1 MPHAD
6 DRSPPEDIGPAPV
19 SARPQSVHWPVVAI
33 FCVGLSG
40 IVAAASLAV
49 GELLLRLGLARARDI
64 LSLDTV
70 TFGLMLLAI
79 GATLMAG
86 RWMASR
92 IRSQLD
98 ALEATLRRML
108 SSSASPASALDALEQ
123 PQGDQIRGLA
133 DAVGALARHWAEQ
146 AARADGQIALL
157 ETAREAAEAADRQK
171 SEFLATISHEIRTPL
186 NGVLAM
192 AEVMAADDLGAAQRE
207 RLAVV
212 LSSGEAVIQLL
223 NDVLDMARIEAGQ
236 LPLETVAFDPG
247 RIAEE
252 AVAAFRPQAA
262 SRGLL
267 LQLIVTDSARAPRL
281 GDPAR
286 LRQVLNNLIGNSLK
300 FTTAGRVKVEMRIVE
315 DALRL
320 SVTDTGVGLEAD
332 QLERVF
338 EKYASGDSRGRH
350 GAGGGAGLGLAISK
364 DLCELMGGRIWAEPD
379 RPKGAAFHVRLPL
392 PPAPADTLQATPSP
406 APAAAQPL
414 PRQDLPQA
422 VVPSPRPQ
430 APDLA
435 DLAAALQEPGATQDA
450 PPLPAGTEPAATDP
464 EPVPD
469 RPLRVLAAED
479 NTTNRLVLE
488 AMVGILG
495 FDMDIV
501 GDGQAAVEAWRMGD
515 YDVILMDIQMPV
527 MDGIE
532 ATRRI
537 RAEEGRTGRPRT
549 AIVAVS
555 ANAMNHQVEE
565 YLAAGMDRHVAKPIE
580 LARLHGAIVEALT
593 EPARVAFGGENTTQA
608 QNGQP

>member
-6 DRSPPEDIGPAPV
+6 DRPPPEDIGPAPV
-19 SARPQSVHWPVVAI
+19 SARPQTVHWPVVAI
-33 FCVGLSG
+33 FCVGLCG

-98 ALEATLRRML
+98 ELEATLRRML

-157 ETAREAAEAADRQK
+157 ETAREAAQAADRQK

-236 LPLETVAFDPG
+236 LPLETVAIDPG

-267 LQLIVTDSARAPRL
+267 LQLIVTDSAHAPRL

-392 PPAPADTLQATPSP
+392 PPAKLQGSLYENQKGMKNRFFTPA
-406 APAAAQPL
+406 
-414 PRQDLPQA
+414 
-422 VVPSPRPQ
+422 
-430 APDLA
+430 
-435 DLAAALQEPGATQDA
+435 
-450 PPLPAGTEPAATDP
+450 
-464 EPVPD
+464 
-469 RPLRVLAAED
+469 
-479 NTTNRLVLE
+479 
-488 AMVGILG
+488 M
-495 FDMDIV
+495 
-501 GDGQAAVEAWRMGD
+501 
-515 YDVILMDIQMPV
+515 
-527 MDGIE
+527 
-532 ATRRI
+532 
-537 RAEEGRTGRPRT
+537 
-549 AIVAVS
+549 
-555 ANAMNHQVEE
+555 
-565 YLAAGMDRHVAKPIE
+565 AK
-580 LARLHGAIVEALT
+580 
-593 EPARVAFGGENTTQA
+593 
-608 QNGQP
+608 

>member
-98 ALEATLRRML
+98 DLEATLRRML

-186 NGVLAM
+186 NGVLA
-192 AEVMAADDLGAAQRE
+192 
-207 RLAVV
+207 
-212 LSSGEAVIQLL
+212 SGEAVIQLL

-406 APAAAQPL
+406 APAAAQPR
-414 PRQDLPQA
+414 PRQDLPQTLPQ
-422 VVPSPRPQ
+422 PSRPQ

-435 DLAAALQEPGATQDA
+435 DLAAALQEPGATQDI

-555 ANAMNHQVEE
+555 AKAKNHQVEE

-593 EPARVAFGGENTTQA
+593 EPARVAFGDENTTQA

>member
-414 PRQDLPQA
+414 PRQDLPQTLPQ
-422 VVPSPRPQ
+422 PSRPQ

-435 DLAAALQEPGATQDA
+435 DLAAALQEPGATQDI

-593 EPARVAFGGENTTQA
+593 EPARVAFGGENATKTQT
-608 QNGQP
+608 GQP

>member
-320 SVTDTGVGLEAD
+320 SVTETGVGLEAD

-414 PRQDLPQA
+414 PRQDLPQTLPQ
-422 VVPSPRPQ
+422 PSRPQ

-435 DLAAALQEPGATQDA
+435 DLAAALQEPGATQDI

-593 EPARVAFGGENTTQA
+593 EPARVAFGGENATKT

>member
-414 PRQDLPQA
+414 PRQDLPQTLPQ
-422 VVPSPRPQ
+422 PSRPQ

-435 DLAAALQEPGATQDA
+435 DLAAALQEPGATQDI

-593 EPARVAFGGENTTQA
+593 EPARVAFGGENATKT

>member
-414 PRQDLPQA
+414 PRQDLPQTLPQ
-422 VVPSPRPQ
+422 PSRPQ

-435 DLAAALQEPGATQDA
+435 DLAAALQEPGASQDI

-593 EPARVAFGGENTTQA
+593 EPARVAFGGENATKT

>member
-6 DRSPPEDIGPAPV
+6 DRPPPEDIGPAPV

-98 ALEATLRRML
+98 ELEATLRRML

-157 ETAREAAEAADRQK
+157 ETAREAAQAADRQK

-414 PRQDLPQA
+414 PRQDLPQTLPQ
-422 VVPSPRPQ
+422 PSRPQ

-435 DLAAALQEPGATQDA
+435 DLAAALQEPGATQDI

-593 EPARVAFGGENTTQA
+593 EPARVAFGGENATKT

>member
-414 PRQDLPQA
+414 PRQDLPQTLPQ
-422 VVPSPRPQ
+422 PSRPQ

-435 DLAAALQEPGATQDA
+435 DLAAALQEPGATQDI

-527 MDGIE
+527 MDGLE

-537 RAEEGRTGRPRT
+537 RAEEQRTGRPRT

-555 ANAMNHQVEE
+555 ANAMNHQVSE

-593 EPARVAFGGENTTQA
+593 KPSEVVFIDQNATLA
-608 QNGQP
+608 QNGQA

>member
-6 DRSPPEDIGPAPV
+6 DRPPPEDIGPAPV
-19 SARPQSVHWPVVAI
+19 SARPQTVHWPVVAI
-33 FCVGLSG
+33 FCVGLCG

-98 ALEATLRRML
+98 ELEATLRRML

-157 ETAREAAEAADRQK
+157 ETAREAAQAADRQK

-267 LQLIVTDSARAPRL
+267 LQLIVTDSAHAPRL

-422 VVPSPRPQ
+422 VAPSPRPQ

-435 DLAAALQEPGATQDA
+435 DLAAALQEPGATEDT
-450 PPLPAGTEPAATDP
+450 PPLPTGTEPAATDP

-555 ANAMNHQVEE
+555 ANAMNHQVAE

-593 EPARVAFGGENTTQA
+593 EPARVAFGDENTTQA

>member
-414 PRQDLPQA
+414 PRQDLPQTLPQ
-422 VVPSPRPQ
+422 PSRPQ

-435 DLAAALQEPGATQDA
+435 DLAAALQEPGATQDI

-501 GDGQAAVEAWRMGD
+501 GDGQAAVEAWQLGD

-527 MDGIE
+527 MDGLE

-537 RAEEGRTGRPRT
+537 RAEEQRTGRPRT

-593 EPARVAFGGENTTQA
+593 EPARVAFGGENATKT

>member
-1 MPHAD
+1 MSGL
-6 DRSPPEDIGPAPV
+6 RIVPARLR
-19 SARPQSVHWPVVAI
+19 A
-33 FCVGLSG
+33 
-40 IVAAASLAV
+40 
-49 GELLLRLGLARARDI
+49 ELDE
-64 LSLDTV
+64 
-70 TFGLMLLAI
+70 
-79 GATLMAG
+79 
-86 RWMASR
+86 
-92 IRSQLD
+92 
-98 ALEATLRRML
+98 LEATLRRML
-108 SSSASPASALDALEQ
+108 SASESPASALESLEQ
-123 PQGDQIRGLA
+123 PQGDHIHGLA
-133 DAVGALARHWAEQ
+133 DAVGALARRWAEQ
-146 AARADGQIALL
+146 AAQSEGQIALL
-157 ETAREAAEAADRQK
+157 ETAREAAEAADRRK
-171 SEFLATISHEIRTPL
+171 SEFLATISHELRTPL

-223 NDVLDMARIEAGQ
+223 NDVLDLARIEAGQ
-236 LPLETVAFDPG
+236 LPLESIPFDPG

-252 AVAAFRPQAA
+252 AVAAFRPLAA

-267 LQLIVTDSARAPRL
+267 LQLIVTDAAHAPRL

-286 LRQVLNNLIGNSLK
+286 LRQVLNNLIANSLK
-300 FTTAGRVKVEMRIVE
+300 FTSAGRVKVEMRIV
-315 DALRL
+315 DDSLRL

-350 GAGGGAGLGLAISK
+350 SSGGGAGLGLAISR
-364 DLCELMGGRIWAEPD
+364 DICQLMGGRIWAEPD

-392 PPAPADTLQATPSP
+392 SP
-406 APAAAQPL
+406 APVAADAGTPVPLPSQPPLQPL
-414 PRQDLPQA
+414 PASTGPK
-422 VVPSPRPQ
+422 V
-430 APDLA
+430 PDLA
-435 DLAAALQEPGATQDA
+435 DLTSALRETDAA
-450 PPLPAGTEPAATDP
+450 PAMSAEP
-464 EPVPD
+464 EPDPAEPD

-501 GDGQAAVEAWRMGD
+501 GDGQAAVEAWQLGD
-515 YDVILMDIQMPV
+515 YDVVLMDIQMPV
-527 MDGIE
+527 MDGLE

-537 RAEEGRTGRPRT
+537 RAEEQRTGRPRT

-555 ANAMNHQVEE
+555 ANAMNHQVAE

-593 EPARVAFGGENTTQA
+593 APSEVVLSEQNTTTA
-608 QNGQP
+608 QNGQA

>member
-1 MPHAD
+1 MPHAA
-6 DRSPPEDIGPAPV
+6 DRPPSEGRSEQKRSI
-19 SARPQSVHWPVVAI
+19 HWPVVGL
-33 FCVGLSG
+33 FGVGLCG
-40 IVAAASLAV
+40 VVAAASLAV
-49 GELLLRLGLARARDI
+49 GELLLHLGLARSRDI
-64 LSLDTV
+64 LPLDSV
-70 TFGLMLLAI
+70 TFCLMLLAV
-79 GATLMAG
+79 GATTL
-86 RWMASR
+86 ASR
-92 IRSQLD
+92 WTARRIRGELD
-98 ALEATLRRML
+98 ELEATLRRML
-108 SSSASPASALDALEQ
+108 SASESPAMALETLEQ
-123 PQGDQIRGLA
+123 PQGDHIRGLA
-133 DAVGALARHWAEQ
+133 DAVGALARRWAEQ
-146 AARADGQIALL
+146 AAQSEGQIALL

-171 SEFLATISHEIRTPL
+171 SEFLATISHELRTPL

-223 NDVLDMARIEAGQ
+223 NDVLDLARIEAGQ
-236 LPLETVAFDPG
+236 LPLETIPFDPG

-252 AVAAFRPQAA
+252 AVAAFRPLAA

-267 LQLIVTDSARAPRL
+267 LQLIVTDAAHAPRL

-286 LRQVLNNLIGNSLK
+286 LRQVLNNLIANSLK
-300 FTTAGRVKVEMRIVE
+300 FTSAGRVKVEMRIVE

-350 GAGGGAGLGLAISK
+350 GSGGGAGLGLAISK
-364 DLCELMGGRIWAEPD
+364 DICALMGGRIWAEPD

-392 PPAPADTLQATPSP
+392 SP
-406 APAAAQPL
+406 APETADAGNAIPV
-414 PRQDLPQA
+414 PSQDLPQF
-422 VVPSPRPQ
+422 RP
-430 APDLA
+430 APTGPKEPDLA
-435 DLAAALQEPGATQDA
+435 DLTAALREPEAT
-450 PPLPAGTEPAATDP
+450 PAMSAEAGPIE
-464 EPVPD
+464 PD

-501 GDGQAAVEAWRMGD
+501 GDGQAAVEAWQLGD

-527 MDGIE
+527 MDGLE

-537 RAEEGRTGRPRT
+537 RAEEQRTGRPRT

-555 ANAMNHQVEE
+555 ANAMNHQVSE

-593 EPARVAFGGENTTQA
+593 KPSEVVFIDQNATLA
-608 QNGQP
+608 QNGQA